1 MDKRF
6 GVAALVAMT
15 LFAPKTAWADA
26 EADAQKLFE
35 DAKALVRAEK
45 YAEACPKLEE
55 SQRLDP
61 ALGTQFNLADCYQHI
76 NRNAA
81 AWTLFNEVE
90 RSAKAAGK
98 SEREKSA
105 RARAVA
111 LEPAIGRLTIT
122 VTGESD
128 SLQITCDGERLP
140 RETWGHPRAVD
151 PGAHAITAAEP
162 GKKSLEARVDVAG
175 GAAATFA
182 VPALDVVPVVAPVT
196 QAPPV
201 AASPEPEKGLSGRRK
216 LAILV
221 GGVGVV
227 GLGVGGAFGLVS
239 IGAHKSASAACATPS
254 PCGSAEGAKDWT
266 SATRAGNISTISFIV
281 GGAALATGA
290 VLWFL
295 APAPADRKNARMQ
308 ITPILGPTSAGIAG
322 AW

>member
-1 MDKRF
+1 MVKGFR
-6 GVAALVAMT
+6 VAAVGALM
-15 LFAPKTAWADA
+15 LFAPATAWADA

-35 DAKALVRAEK
+35 DAKSLVRAEK
-45 YAEACPKLEE
+45 YIEACPKLEE

-76 NRNAA
+76 HRNAA

-105 RARAVA
+105 RARASA

-122 VTGESD
+122 VATESE

-140 RETWGHPRAVD
+140 RETWGHPHAVD

-162 GKKSLEARVDVAG
+162 GKKSFEARVDVAG
-175 GAAATFA
+175 GAAATLA
-182 VPALDVVPVVAPVT
+182 IPTLELIPVIVPVT
-196 QAPPV
+196 EAPPV
-201 AASPEPEKGLSGRRK
+201 ARQPEAEKGLSGRRK

-221 GGVGVV
+221 GSVGVV
-227 GLGVGGAFGLVS
+227 GLGVGSAFGLVS
-239 IGAHKSASAACATPS
+239 ISAHKSATAACATPS

-266 SATRAGNISTISFIV
+266 RATQAGNISTVSFIV

-295 APAPADRKNARMQ
+295 APAPADRKNARVQ
-308 ITPILGPTSAGIAG
+308 ITPIVGPASAGIAG

>member
-6 GVAALVAMT
+6 GLAALVAMT
-15 LFAPKTAWADA
+15 LFAPATAWADA
-26 EADAQKLFE
+26 EGDAQKLFE

-81 AWTLFNEVE
+81 AWTLFSEVE

-105 RARAVA
+105 RARAIA

-122 VTGESD
+122 VTADSE
-128 SLQITCDGERLP
+128 SLQIACDGERVP

-151 PGAHAITAAEP
+151 PGAHAVTAAEP
-162 GKKSLEARVDVAG
+162 GKKTFETQVDVAG
-175 GAAATFA
+175 GAAATLA
-182 VPALDVVPVVAPVT
+182 IPPLEGVPVIAPVT
-196 QAPPV
+196 EAPPV
-201 AASPEPEKGLSGRRK
+201 TRQPEPEKGLSGRRK
-216 LAILV
+216 LAIVV
-221 GGVGVV
+221 GGVGVA

-266 SATRAGNISTISFIV
+266 SATRAGNISTVSFIV

-295 APAPADRKNARMQ
+295 APAPADRKNARVQ
-308 ITPILGPTSAGIAG
+308 ITPIVGPGSAGIAG